1 MGGLAD
7 ASKFN
12 SYNGFRAGSDD
23 LENSPLKFNP
33 VGWTAGKEFFTSF
46 GDNDYFTPIKQL
58 GPKDS
63 FGFYYDSKNRRYQAA
78 YKDPTGN
85 LIYDKDIPKSIV
97 DQLSAEDIAKIYEKG
112 GYNQNAYETNFT
124 KEPYSNW
131 NDDAKRFAVSD
142 YITAHFN
149 PDFIKGE
156 EIPQTAKPLDPA
168 KKEDISQAAKP
179 SDPVKKEDPI
189 KTAASVQ
196 GSSDLL
202 KDIQAYY
209 GPRIQKAY
217 ETGDVTS
224 YHNLRL
230 AMRNALYGGK
240 LWDQDSYIDPKG
252 NLQKLHGIYG
262 LEAHPEG
269 EDYQKSNDASVSNAG
284 DAGDK
289 VSEVSDTKSGETS
302 NTTQPIRDTK
312 ANTSILDYLMA
323 DKMLQDDRTAQLTK
337 DKDIGL
343 IPMLLAAYGMG
354 KIM

>member
-1 MGGLAD
+1 MGGLTD

-58 GPKDS
+58 GPNDS

-85 LIYDKDIPKSIV
+85 LIYDQDIPESIL
-97 DQLSAEDIAKIYEKG
+97 DQLSADDIAKIFEKG

-131 NDDAKRFAVSD
+131 NDDAKKFAISD

-149 PDFIKGE
+149 PKYIKKQ
-156 EIPQTAKPLDPA
+156 EIPQTAKP
-168 KKEDISQAAKP
+168 S
-179 SDPVKKEDPI
+179 DPI
-189 KTAASVQ
+189 KTAASAQ
-196 GSSDLL
+196 GSSDL
-202 KDIQAYY
+202 KAIQAQY

-224 YHNLRL
+224 YHNLQL
-230 AMRNALYGGK
+230 AMKNALHGGK
-240 LWDQDSYIDPKG
+240 LWDQGSYIDPKG
-252 NLQKLHGIYG
+252 NLQKLQGIYG
-262 LEAHPEG
+262 LEGHPEW
-269 EDYQKSNDASVSNAG
+269 EDYQKPNNASVSNADG
-284 DAGDK
+284 TGDK

-312 ANTSILDYLMA
+312 TNTSILDYLMA

>member
-1 MGGLAD
+1 MGGLTD

-12 SYNGFRAGSDD
+12 SYNGFTAGSSA
-23 LENSPLKFNP
+23 LENSPLKFNTI
-33 VGWTAGKEFFTSF
+33 GWTSGKEFLFS
-46 GDNDYFTPIKQL
+46 DDYFTPVRL
-58 GPKDS
+58 FGPENDNNYDS
-63 FGFYYDSKNRRYQAA
+63 FGFYYDIKNGKYRAA

-85 LIYDKDIPKSIV
+85 LIYDQEIPESIL
-97 DQLSAEDIAKIYEKG
+97 DKLSADDIAKIYEKG

-124 KEPYSNW
+124 KQPYSNW
-131 NDDAKRFAVSD
+131 NDDAKRFAISD

-149 PDFIKGE
+149 PKFIKE
-156 EIPQTAKPLDPA
+156 KEIPQT
-168 KKEDISQAAKP
+168 AKP
-179 SDPVKKEDPI
+179 SDPVKKDGISQVTKTSDPV

-202 KDIQAYY
+202 KKIQASY
-209 GPRIQKAY
+209 GPKIQKAY
-217 ETGDVTS
+217 ETGDVTT
-224 YHNLRL
+224 YYNLQL
-230 AMRNALYGGK
+230 AMKKALHDAK

-262 LEAHPEG
+262 LEGHPEW
-269 EDYQKSNDASVSNAG
+269 EYYQKPNNASVSNAG
-284 DAGDK
+284 GTGDK

-312 ANTSILDYLMA
+312 TNTSVLDYLMA

>member
-1 MGGLAD
+1 MGGLTD

-12 SYNGFRAGSDD
+12 KFNDFKAGSDK
-23 LENSPLKFNP
+23 LENSSLTFNP

-46 GDNDYFTPIKQL
+46 GDNDYFTPIRQL
-58 GPKDS
+58 GPNGN
-63 FGFYYDSKNRRYQAA
+63 FGFYYDAKNGKYQAA
-78 YKDPTGN
+78 FKDAAGN
-85 LIYDKDIPKSIV
+85 LIKDQDIPKSIL
-97 DQLSAEDIAKIYEKG
+97 DQLSANDIAKIFEKG
-112 GYNQNAYETNFT
+112 GYNQNAYETNFS
-124 KEPYSNW
+124 KQPYSDW
-131 NDDAKRFAVSD
+131 DDAAKSFAISD

-149 PDFIKGE
+149 PKYIKGE
-156 EIPQTAKPLDPA
+156 EIPQAAKPL
-168 KKEDISQAAKP
+168 
-179 SDPVKKEDPI
+179 DPVKKEDPI
-189 KTAASVQ
+189 KTAASAQ
-196 GSSDLL
+196 GSSDL
-202 KDIQAYY
+202 KAIQAQY
-209 GPRIQKAY
+209 GPGIQKAY
-217 ETGDVTS
+217 ETGDATT
-224 YHNLRL
+224 YHNLQL
-230 AMRNALYGGK
+230 AMKKALHDGK

-262 LEAHPEG
+262 LEGHPEW
-269 EDYQKSNDASVSNAG
+269 EDYQKPNDASVSNAG
-284 DAGDK
+284 GTNDK

>member
-1 MGGLAD
+1 MGGLTD

-12 SYNGFRAGSDD
+12 SYNGFIAGSDD
-23 LENSPLKFNP
+23 LENSPLKFNSM
-33 VGWTAGKEFFTSF
+33 GWTAGKEFLFS
-46 GDNDYFTPIKQL
+46 DHDYFTPIRQF
-58 GPKDS
+58 GPENDNNNNS
-63 FGFYYDSKNRRYQAA
+63 FGFYYDRKNGKYQAA
-78 YKDPTGN
+78 YKDATGN
-85 LIYDKDIPKSIV
+85 LIKDRDIPESIL
-97 DQLSAEDIAKIYEKG
+97 DQLSTDDIAKIFEKG

-131 NDDAKRFAVSD
+131 NDDAKRFAISD

-149 PDFIKGE
+149 PNYIKGK
-156 EIPQTAKPLDPA
+156 EIPQAAKPLDP
-168 KKEDISQAAKP
+168 
-179 SDPVKKEDPI
+179 V

-196 GSSDLL
+196 GGSDLL
-202 KDIQAYY
+202 KDIQAQY
-209 GPRIQKAY
+209 GPGIQKAY

-224 YHNLRL
+224 YHNLQL
-230 AMRNALYGGK
+230 AMKKALHDGK

-262 LEAHPEG
+262 LAGHPEW

-284 DAGDK
+284 GTSDK

-312 ANTSILDYLMA
+312 TNTSILDYLMA

>member
-1 MGGLAD
+1 MGGLTD

-12 SYNGFRAGSDD
+12 SYNGFKAGD
-23 LENSPLKFNP
+23 LENSPLKFNSM
-33 VGWTAGKEFFTSF
+33 GWTAGKEFLFS
-46 GDNDYFTPIKQL
+46 DHDYFTPIRQF
-58 GPKDS
+58 GPENDNNNNS
-63 FGFYYDSKNRRYQAA
+63 FGFYYDRKNGKYQAA
-78 YKDPTGN
+78 YKDATGN
-85 LIYDKDIPKSIV
+85 LIKDRDIPESIL
-97 DQLSAEDIAKIYEKG
+97 DQLSTDDIAKIFEKG

-131 NDDAKRFAVSD
+131 NDDAKRFAISD

-149 PDFIKGE
+149 PKWIKGK
-156 EIPQTAKPLDPA
+156 EIPQTAKPLDP
-168 KKEDISQAAKP
+168 
-179 SDPVKKEDPI
+179 V

-196 GSSDLL
+196 GGSDLL
-202 KDIQAYY
+202 KDIQAQY
-209 GPRIQKAY
+209 GPGIQKAY

-224 YHNLRL
+224 YHNLQL
-230 AMRNALYGGK
+230 AMKKALHDGK

-252 NLQKLHGIYG
+252 NLQKLNGIYG
-262 LEAHPEG
+262 LAGHPEW

-284 DAGDK
+284 GTSDK

-312 ANTSILDYLMA
+312 TNTSILDYLMA

>member
-1 MGGLAD
+1 MGGLTD

-12 SYNGFRAGSDD
+12 SYNGFTAGSPD
-23 LENSPLKFNP
+23 LENSPLKFNSA
-33 VGWTAGKEFFTSF
+33 GWTAGKEFLFS
-46 GDNDYFTPIKQL
+46 DDYFTPIKQF
-58 GPKDS
+58 GPENDNNYNS
-63 FGFYYDSKNRRYQAA
+63 FGFYYDTKDRKYRAA
-78 YKDPTGN
+78 YKDSTGN
-85 LIYDKDIPKSIV
+85 LIYDQEIPKSIV
-97 DQLSAEDIAKIYEKG
+97 DQLSTEDIAKIYEKG
-112 GYNQNAYETNFT
+112 GYNQNAYEANFT

-131 NDDAKRFAVSD
+131 NDDAKRFAISD
-142 YITAHFN
+142 YIAAHFN
-149 PDFIKGE
+149 PDFIKE
-156 EIPQTAKPLDPA
+156 KEKEIPQVT
-168 KKEDISQAAKP
+168 KP
-179 SDPVKKEDPI
+179 SDPI

-217 ETGDVTS
+217 EAGDVTS
-224 YHNLRL
+224 YHNLQV
-230 AMRNALYGGK
+230 AMRNALHGGK

-262 LEAHPEG
+262 LEVHPEW
-269 EDYQKSNDASVSNAG
+269 EDYQKPNNVSVSNADG
-284 DAGDK
+284 TGDK

-312 ANTSILDYLMA
+312 TNTSILDYLMA

>member
-12 SYNGFRAGSDD
+12 SYNGFTAGSDD

-58 GPKDS
+58 GPNDS

-85 LIYDKDIPKSIV
+85 LIYDQDIPESIL
-97 DQLSAEDIAKIYEKG
+97 DQLSADDIAKIFEKG
-112 GYNQNAYETNFT
+112 GYNQNAYETYFT
-124 KEPYSNW
+124 KQPYSNW
-131 NDDAKRFAVSD
+131 NDDAKKFAISD

-149 PDFIKGE
+149 PKYIKKQ
-156 EIPQTAKPLDPA
+156 EISQTAKP
-168 KKEDISQAAKP
+168 S
-179 SDPVKKEDPI
+179 DPI

-224 YHNLRL
+224 YHNLQL
-230 AMRNALYGGK
+230 AMKNALHGGK

-252 NLQKLHGIYG
+252 NSQKLHGIYG
-262 LEAHPEG
+262 LEGHSEW
-269 EDYQKSNDASVSNAG
+269 EDYQKPNDASVSNADG
-284 DAGDK
+284 TGDK

-312 ANTSILDYLMA
+312 TNTSILDYLMA

>member
-12 SYNGFRAGSDD
+12 SYNGFTAGSDD

-58 GPKDS
+58 GPNDS
-63 FGFYYDSKNRRYQAA
+63 FGFYYDSKNGRYQAA

-85 LIYDKDIPKSIV
+85 LIYDQDIPESIL
-97 DQLSAEDIAKIYEKG
+97 DQLSANDIAKIFEKG
-112 GYNQNAYETNFT
+112 GYNQNAYETYFT
-124 KEPYSNW
+124 KQPYSNW
-131 NDDAKRFAVSD
+131 NDDAKKFAISD

-149 PDFIKGE
+149 PKYIKKQ
-156 EIPQTAKPLDPA
+156 EISQTAKP
-168 KKEDISQAAKP
+168 S
-179 SDPVKKEDPI
+179 DPI

-224 YHNLRL
+224 YHNLQL
-230 AMRNALYGGK
+230 AMKNALHGGK

-252 NLQKLHGIYG
+252 NSQKLHGIYG
-262 LEAHPEG
+262 LEGHSEW
-269 EDYQKSNDASVSNAG
+269 EDYQKPNDASVSNADG
-284 DAGDK
+284 TGDK

-312 ANTSILDYLMA
+312 TNTSILDYLMA

>member
-1 MGGLAD
+1 MGGLTD

-12 SYNGFRAGSDD
+12 SYHGFTAGDPN
-23 LENSPLKFNP
+23 LENSPLKF
-33 VGWTAGKEFFTSF
+33 GLWTTGKEFLFS
-46 GDNDYFTPIKQL
+46 DDYYTPIKQFV
-58 GPKDS
+58 PENDNNYNS
-63 FGFYYDSKNRRYQAA
+63 FGYYYDTKTGKYRAA

-85 LIYDKDIPKSIV
+85 LIFDQNIPESIL
-97 DQLSAEDIAKIYEKG
+97 DQLSTEDIAKIYEKG

-131 NDDAKRFAVSD
+131 DDDAKKFAYAD
-142 YITAHFN
+142 YIAAHFN
-149 PDFIKGE
+149 HDYIKE
-156 EIPQTAKPLDPA
+156 KEIPQTAKPLDPV
-168 KKEDISQAAKP
+168 KKDDISQVTKP
-179 SDPVKKEDPI
+179 LDPV

-196 GSSDLL
+196 GSSDL

-217 ETGDVTS
+217 ETGDVAS
-224 YHNLRL
+224 YRNLQL
-230 AMRNALYGGK
+230 AMKNALHRGK

-262 LEAHPEG
+262 LEGHPEW
-269 EDYQKSNDASVSNAG
+269 EDYQKPNDASVSNAG
-284 DAGDK
+284 GTGNK
-289 VSEVSDTKSGETS
+289 VSEVSDTKSSETS
-302 NTTQPIRDTK
+302 NTTQPIRDAK

-323 DKMLQDDRTAQLTK
+323 DKILQDDRTAQLTK

>member
-12 SYNGFRAGSDD
+12 TFNNFTAGSEA
-23 LENSPLKFNP
+23 LENSPLKFNSF
-33 VGWTAGKEFFTSF
+33 GWTAGKEFFSSF
-46 GDNDYFTPIKQL
+46 GDNDYFTPIRQL
-58 GPKDS
+58 GPNGS
-63 FGFYYDSKNRRYQAA
+63 FGFYYDSKNGKYQAA
-78 YKDPTGN
+78 YKDTAGN
-85 LIYDKDIPKSIV
+85 LIKDQDIPESIL
-97 DQLSAEDIAKIYEKG
+97 DQLSDNDIAKIFEKG
-112 GYNQNAYETNFT
+112 GYNQNAYEKNFT

-131 NDDAKRFAVSD
+131 PKDAKRFAISD

-149 PDFIKGE
+149 PKWIKGK
-156 EIPQTAKPLDPA
+156 EIPQTAKPLDPV
-168 KKEDISQAAKP
+168 KKEDVSQATEP
-179 SDPVKKEDPI
+179 SDPVK
-189 KTAASVQ
+189 TAASAQ

-202 KDIQAYY
+202 KKIQAQYEP
-209 GPRIQKAY
+209 GIQKAY
-217 ETGDVTS
+217 EAGDATT
-224 YHNLRL
+224 YHNLQL
-230 AMRNALYGGK
+230 AMRNALHQGK

-262 LEAHPEG
+262 LEAHPEW
-269 EDYQKSNDASVSNAG
+269 EDYQKPGDASVSNAG
-284 DAGDK
+284 DTSDK

-312 ANTSILDYLMA
+312 TNTSILDYLMA

>member
-12 SYNGFRAGSDD
+12 SYNGFTAGSDD

-58 GPKDS
+58 GPNDS

-85 LIYDKDIPKSIV
+85 LIYDQDIPESIL
-97 DQLSAEDIAKIYEKG
+97 DQLSADDIAKIFEKG

-124 KEPYSNW
+124 KQPYSNW
-131 NDDAKRFAVSD
+131 NDDAKKFAISD

-149 PDFIKGE
+149 PKYIKKQ
-156 EIPQTAKPLDPA
+156 EISQTAKP
-168 KKEDISQAAKP
+168 S
-179 SDPVKKEDPI
+179 DPI

-224 YHNLRL
+224 YHNLQL
-230 AMRNALYGGK
+230 AMKNALHGGK

-252 NLQKLHGIYG
+252 NSQKLHGIYG
-262 LEAHPEG
+262 LEGHSEW
-269 EDYQKSNDASVSNAG
+269 EDYQKPNDASVSNADG
-284 DAGDK
+284 TGDK

-312 ANTSILDYLMA
+312 TNTSILDYLMA

>member
-1 MGGLAD
+1 MGGLTD

-12 SYNGFRAGSDD
+12 SYNGFIAGSDD
-23 LENSPLKFNP
+23 LENSPLKFNSM
-33 VGWTAGKEFFTSF
+33 GWTAGKEFLFS
-46 GDNDYFTPIKQL
+46 DHDYFTPIRQF
-58 GPKDS
+58 GPENDNNNNS
-63 FGFYYDSKNRRYQAA
+63 FGFYYDRKNGKYQAA
-78 YKDPTGN
+78 YKDATGN
-85 LIYDKDIPKSIV
+85 LIKDRDIPESIL
-97 DQLSAEDIAKIYEKG
+97 DQLSTDDIAKIFEKG

-131 NDDAKRFAVSD
+131 NDDAKRFAISD

-149 PDFIKGE
+149 PKWIKGK
-156 EIPQTAKPLDPA
+156 EIPQTAKPLDP
-168 KKEDISQAAKP
+168 
-179 SDPVKKEDPI
+179 V

-196 GSSDLL
+196 GGSDLL
-202 KDIQAYY
+202 KDIQAQY
-209 GPRIQKAY
+209 GPGIQKAY

-224 YHNLRL
+224 YHNLQL
-230 AMRNALYGGK
+230 AMKKALHDGK

-252 NLQKLHGIYG
+252 NLQKLNGIYG
-262 LEAHPEG
+262 LEAHPEW

-284 DAGDK
+284 GTSDK

-312 ANTSILDYLMA
+312 TNTSILDYLMA

>member
-1 MGGLAD
+1 MGGLTD

-12 SYNGFRAGSDD
+12 SYHGFTAGDPN
-23 LENSPLKFNP
+23 LEKSSLKF
-33 VGWTAGKEFFTSF
+33 GLWTAGKEFLSS
-46 GDNDYFTPIKQL
+46 DDYFTPIKQFE
-58 GPKDS
+58 PENDNNYNS
-63 FGFYYDSKNRRYQAA
+63 FGYYYDTKTGKYRAA
-78 YKDPTGN
+78 YKDATGK
-85 LIYDKDIPKSIV
+85 LIFDQDIPESILG
-97 DQLSAEDIAKIYEKG
+97 QLSTEDIDKIFEKG

-131 NDDAKRFAVSD
+131 DDDAKKFARSD
-142 YITAHFN
+142 YIAAHFN
-149 PDFIKGE
+149 PDYIKE
-156 EIPQTAKPLDPA
+156 KEIPQTAKPLDPV
-168 KKEDISQAAKP
+168 KKDDISQVTKTLDA
-179 SDPVKKEDPI
+179 V

-196 GSSDLL
+196 GSSNL

-217 ETGDVTS
+217 ETGDVAS
-224 YHNLRL
+224 YRNLQL
-230 AMRNALYGGK
+230 AMKNALHQGK

-262 LEAHPEG
+262 LEGHPEW
-269 EDYQKSNDASVSNAG
+269 EYYQKPNDASVSNAG
-284 DAGDK
+284 DTGNK

-302 NTTQPIRDTK
+302 NTTQPIRDAK

-323 DKMLQDDRTAQLTK
+323 DKILQDDRTAQLTK

>member
-1 MGGLAD
+1 MGGLTD

-12 SYNGFRAGSDD
+12 SYNGFTAGSDD
-23 LENSPLKFNP
+23 LENSPLKFNSL
-33 VGWTAGKEFFTSF
+33 GWTAGKEFLFS
-46 GDNDYFTPIKQL
+46 DHDYFTPIRRF
-58 GPKDS
+58 GPENDNNNNS
-63 FGFYYDSKNRRYQAA
+63 FGFYYDTKDRKYRAA
-78 YKDPTGN
+78 YKDATGN
-85 LIYDKDIPKSIV
+85 LIYDKDIPQSVV
-97 DQLSAEDIAKIYEKG
+97 DQLSTDDIAKIFEKG

-131 NDDAKRFAVSD
+131 NDDAKRFAISD

-149 PDFIKGE
+149 PNYIKGE
-156 EIPQTAKPLDPA
+156 EIPQAAKPLDP
-168 KKEDISQAAKP
+168 
-179 SDPVKKEDPI
+179 VKTADPI
-189 KTAASVQ
+189 KTAASAQ

-202 KDIQAYY
+202 KDIQAQY
-209 GPRIQKAY
+209 GPGIQKAY

-224 YHNLRL
+224 YHNLQL
-230 AMRNALYGGK
+230 AMKKALHDGK

-252 NLQKLHGIYG
+252 NLQKLNGIYG
-262 LEAHPEG
+262 LAGHPEW
-269 EDYQKSNDASVSNAG
+269 EDYQKPNDASVSNAG
-284 DAGDK
+284 GTSDK

-312 ANTSILDYLMA
+312 TNTSILDYLMA

>member
-1 MGGLAD
+1 MGGLTD

-12 SYNGFRAGSDD
+12 SYNGFTAGSSD
-23 LENSPLKFNP
+23 LENSPLKFNTI
-33 VGWTAGKEFFTSF
+33 GWTSGKEFLFS
-46 GDNDYFTPIKQL
+46 DDYFTPIRQF
-58 GPKDS
+58 GPENDNNYNS
-63 FGFYYDSKNRRYQAA
+63 FGFYYDTKDRKYRAA
-78 YKDPTGN
+78 YKDSTGN
-85 LIYDKDIPKSIV
+85 LIYDQAIPKSIL
-97 DQLSAEDIAKIYEKG
+97 DQLSTEDIAKIYEKG

-131 NDDAKRFAVSD
+131 NDDAKRFAISD
-142 YITAHFN
+142 YIAAHFN
-149 PDFIKGE
+149 PDFIKE
-156 EIPQTAKPLDPA
+156 KEIPQATKA
-168 KKEDISQAAKP
+168 S
-179 SDPVKKEDPI
+179 DPI

-217 ETGDVTS
+217 EAGDVTS
-224 YHNLRL
+224 YHNLQL
-230 AMRNALYGGK
+230 AMQNALHGGK
-240 LWDQDSYIDPKG
+240 LWGQDSYIDPKG

-262 LEAHPEG
+262 LEGHPEW
-269 EDYQKSNDASVSNAG
+269 EDYQKPNDASVSNAG
-284 DAGDK
+284 GTGDK
-289 VSEVSDTKSGETS
+289 VSEVSDTKSGDTS

-323 DKMLQDDRTAQLTK
+323 DKILQDDRTAQLTK

>member
-1 MGGLAD
+1 MGGLTD

-12 SYNGFRAGSDD
+12 SYNGFTAGSSD
-23 LENSPLKFNP
+23 LENSPLKFNSM
-33 VGWTAGKEFFTSF
+33 GWTAGKEFLFS
-46 GDNDYFTPIKQL
+46 DHDYFTPIKQF
-58 GPKDS
+58 GPENDNNNNS
-63 FGFYYDSKNRRYQAA
+63 FGFYYDTKNGKYRAA
-78 YKDPTGN
+78 YKDATGN

-112 GYNQNAYETNFT
+112 GYNQNAYEANFT

-131 NDDAKRFAVSD
+131 NDDAKRFAISD

-149 PDFIKGE
+149 PDYIKGE
-156 EIPQTAKPLDPA
+156 EIPQTAKP
-168 KKEDISQAAKP
+168 S
-179 SDPVKKEDPI
+179 DPI

-209 GPRIQKAY
+209 GPKIQKAY

-224 YHNLRL
+224 YHNLQL
-230 AMRNALYGGK
+230 AMKNALHGGK
-240 LWDQDSYIDPKG
+240 LWDQGSYIDPKG

-262 LEAHPEG
+262 LEGHPEW
-269 EDYQKSNDASVSNAG
+269 EDYQKPNDASVSNAG
-284 DAGDK
+284 DTGDK
-289 VSEVSDTKSGETS
+289 VSEVSDTKSGNTS

-312 ANTSILDYLMA
+312 TNTSILDYLMA

>member
-58 GPKDS
+58 GPNDS
-63 FGFYYDSKNRRYQAA
+63 FGFYYDSKNGRYQAA

-85 LIYDKDIPKSIV
+85 LIYDQDIPESIL
-97 DQLSAEDIAKIYEKG
+97 DQLSADDIAKIFEKG
-112 GYNQNAYETNFT
+112 GYNQNAYETSFT
-124 KEPYSNW
+124 KQPYSNW
-131 NDDAKRFAVSD
+131 NDDAKKFAISD

-149 PDFIKGE
+149 PKYIKKQ
-156 EIPQTAKPLDPA
+156 EIPQTAKP
-168 KKEDISQAAKP
+168 S
-179 SDPVKKEDPI
+179 DPI

-196 GSSDLL
+196 GSSDL
-202 KDIQAYY
+202 KAIQAQY
-209 GPRIQKAY
+209 GPEIQKAY
-217 ETGDVTS
+217 EAGDATS
-224 YHNLRL
+224 YHNLQL
-230 AMRNALYGGK
+230 AMKKALHDGK

-262 LEAHPEG
+262 LEAHPEW
-269 EDYQKSNDASVSNAG
+269 ENYQKPNDASVSNAG
-284 DAGDK
+284 DTSDK

>member
-1 MGGLAD
+1 MGGLTD

-12 SYNGFRAGSDD
+12 SYKGFTAGDPN
-23 LENSPLKFNP
+23 LEKSPLKF
-33 VGWTAGKEFFTSF
+33 GLWTAGKEFLFS
-46 GDNDYFTPIKQL
+46 DDYFTPIKQF
-58 GPKDS
+58 GPENDNNYNS
-63 FGFYYDSKNRRYQAA
+63 FGYYYDTKTGKYRAA
-78 YKDPTGN
+78 YKDPTGK
-85 LIYDKDIPKSIV
+85 LIYDKDIPESILG
-97 DQLSAEDIAKIYEKG
+97 QLSTEDIDKIFEKG

-131 NDDAKRFAVSD
+131 DDDAKKFARSD
-142 YITAHFN
+142 YIAAHFN
-149 PDFIKGE
+149 PDYIKE
-156 EIPQTAKPLDPA
+156 KEIPQTAKPLDPV
-168 KKEDISQAAKP
+168 KKDDISQVTKP
-179 SDPVKKEDPI
+179 LDPV

-196 GSSDLL
+196 GSSDL

-224 YHNLRL
+224 YYNLQL
-230 AMRNALYGGK
+230 AMKKALHQGK

-262 LEAHPEG
+262 LEGHPEW
-269 EDYQKSNDASVSNAG
+269 EDYQKPNDASVSNAG
-284 DAGDK
+284 GTGNK

-302 NTTQPIRDTK
+302 NTTQPIRDAK

>member
-12 SYNGFRAGSDD
+12 TFNNFTAGSSD
-23 LENSPLKFNP
+23 LENSPLKFNSTF
-33 VGWTAGKEFFTSF
+33 GWTAGKEFFHNLFSDD
-46 GDNDYFTPIKQL
+46 GYFTPIKQL
-58 GPKDS
+58 GPGNGS
-63 FGFYYDSKNRRYQAA
+63 FGFYYDTKDRKYRAA
-78 YKDPTGN
+78 YKAPSGS
-85 LIYDKDIPKSIV
+85 LLYDQDIPKSV
-97 DQLSAEDIAKIYEKG
+97 LDQLSTEDIAKIYEKG

-124 KEPYSNW
+124 KASYSDW
-131 NDDAKRFAVSD
+131 NDDAKRFAISD
-142 YITAHFN
+142 YIAAHFN
-149 PDFIKGE
+149 PKFIKKQ
-156 EIPQTAKPLDPA
+156 EIPQAAKPLDP
-168 KKEDISQAAKP
+168 
-179 SDPVKKEDPI
+179 V
-189 KTAASVQ
+189 KTAASAQ

-217 ETGDVTS
+217 EAGDVTS
-224 YHNLRL
+224 YHNLQL
-230 AMRNALYGGK
+230 AMRNALHYGK
-240 LWDQDSYIDPKG
+240 SWDQDSYIDPKG

-262 LEAHPEG
+262 LEGHPEW
-269 EDYQKSNDASVSNAG
+269 EDYQKPNDASVSNADG
-284 DAGDK
+284 TSDK

-312 ANTSILDYLMA
+312 TNTSILDYLMA

>member
-1 MGGLAD
+1 MGGLTD

-12 SYNGFRAGSDD
+12 SYNDFTAGSDN

-46 GDNDYFTPIKQL
+46 GDNDYFTPIRQL
-58 GPKDS
+58 GPGNGN
-63 FGFYYDSKNRRYQAA
+63 FGFYYNSKDGKYRAA

-85 LIYDKDIPKSIV
+85 LIYDQDIPKSIL
-97 DQLSAEDIAKIYEKG
+97 DQLSANDIAKIFEKG

-131 NDDAKRFAVSD
+131 NDDAKRFAISD
-142 YITAHFN
+142 YIAAHFN
-149 PDFIKGE
+149 PDYIKGE
-156 EIPQTAKPLDPA
+156 EIPQTAKPLDP
-168 KKEDISQAAKP
+168 
-179 SDPVKKEDPI
+179 VKTADPI

-217 ETGDVTS
+217 EAGDVTS
-224 YHNLRL
+224 YHNLQL
-230 AMRNALYGGK
+230 AMRNALHGGK
-240 LWDQDSYIDPKG
+240 LWDQGSYIDPKG

-262 LEAHPEG
+262 LDAHPEW
-269 EDYQKSNDASVSNAG
+269 EDYQKPNDASVSNAG
-284 DAGDK
+284 DTGDK

-312 ANTSILDYLMA
+312 TNTSILDYLMA

>member
-58 GPKDS
+58 GPNDS

-85 LIYDKDIPKSIV
+85 LIYDQDIPESIL
-97 DQLSAEDIAKIYEKG
+97 DQLSADDIAKIFEKG

-124 KEPYSNW
+124 KQPYSNW
-131 NDDAKRFAVSD
+131 NDDAKKFAISD

-149 PDFIKGE
+149 PKYIKKQ
-156 EIPQTAKPLDPA
+156 EIPQTAKP
-168 KKEDISQAAKP
+168 S
-179 SDPVKKEDPI
+179 DPI

-217 ETGDVTS
+217 EAGDVTS
-224 YHNLRL
+224 YHNLQL
-230 AMRNALYGGK
+230 AMKNALHGGK

-252 NLQKLHGIYG
+252 NSQKLHGIYG
-262 LEAHPEG
+262 LEGHPEW

-284 DAGDK
+284 GTGDK

>member
-1 MGGLAD
+1 MGGLTD

-12 SYNGFRAGSDD
+12 SYNGFKAGSDD
-23 LENSPLKFNP
+23 LENSPLKFNSM
-33 VGWTAGKEFFTSF
+33 GWTAGKEFLFS
-46 GDNDYFTPIKQL
+46 DHDYFTPIRQF
-58 GPKDS
+58 GPENDNNNNS
-63 FGFYYDSKNRRYQAA
+63 FGFYYDRKNGKYQAA
-78 YKDPTGN
+78 YKDATGN
-85 LIYDKDIPKSIV
+85 LIKDRDIPESIL
-97 DQLSAEDIAKIYEKG
+97 DQLSTDDIAKIFEKG

-131 NDDAKRFAVSD
+131 NDDAKRFAISD

-149 PDFIKGE
+149 PKWIKGK
-156 EIPQTAKPLDPA
+156 EIPQTAKPLDP
-168 KKEDISQAAKP
+168 
-179 SDPVKKEDPI
+179 V

-196 GSSDLL
+196 GGSDLL
-202 KDIQAYY
+202 KDIQAQY
-209 GPRIQKAY
+209 GPGIQKAY

-224 YHNLRL
+224 YHNLQL
-230 AMRNALYGGK
+230 AMKKALHDGK

-262 LEAHPEG
+262 LEAHPEW

-284 DAGDK
+284 GTSDK

-312 ANTSILDYLMA
+312 TNTSILDYLMA

>member
-12 SYNGFRAGSDD
+12 SYNGFTAGSDN
-23 LENSPLKFNP
+23 LENSPLKFNSM
-33 VGWTAGKEFFTSF
+33 GWTAGKEFLFS
-46 GDNDYFTPIKQL
+46 DHDYFTPIRPF
-58 GPKDS
+58 GPENDNNNNS
-63 FGFYYDSKNRRYQAA
+63 FGFYYDTKNGKYHAA
-78 YKDPTGN
+78 YKDATGN
-85 LIYDKDIPKSIV
+85 LILDKDIPKSIL

-124 KEPYSNW
+124 KQPYSNW
-131 NDDAKRFAVSD
+131 NDDAKRFAISD
-142 YITAHFN
+142 YIAAHFN
-149 PDFIKGE
+149 PNYIKGQ
-156 EIPQTAKPLDPA
+156 EIPQTAKPL
-168 KKEDISQAAKP
+168 
-179 SDPVKKEDPI
+179 DPVKKEDPI

-224 YHNLRL
+224 YHNLQL
-230 AMRNALYGGK
+230 AMKNALHGGK

-252 NLQKLHGIYG
+252 NSQKLHGIYG
-262 LEAHPEG
+262 LEAHPEW
-269 EDYQKSNDASVSNAG
+269 EDYQKPNNASVSNA
-284 DAGDK
+284 DSTSDK

-302 NTTQPIRDTK
+302 NTTQPIRDAKT
-312 ANTSILDYLMA
+312 NTSILDYLMA

>member
-12 SYNGFRAGSDD
+12 SYNGFTAGSSD
-23 LENSPLKFNP
+23 LENSPLKFNTL
-33 VGWTAGKEFFTSF
+33 GWTAGKEFLFS
-46 GDNDYFTPIKQL
+46 DDYFTPIKQFE
-58 GPKDS
+58 PENDNNYNS
-63 FGFYYDSKNRRYQAA
+63 FGFYYDTKDRKYRAA
-78 YKDPTGN
+78 YKDSKGD
-85 LIYDKDIPKSIV
+85 LIYDRDIPKSIL
-97 DQLSAEDIAKIYEKG
+97 DQLSPEDIAKIYEKG

-124 KEPYSNW
+124 KKSYSDW
-131 NDDAKRFAVSD
+131 NDDAKRFAISD
-142 YITAHFN
+142 YIAAHFN
-149 PDFIKGE
+149 PKFIKEE
-156 EIPQTAKPLDPA
+156 EIPQVTKT
-168 KKEDISQAAKP
+168 S
-179 SDPVKKEDPI
+179 DPI

-224 YHNLRL
+224 YHNLQL
-230 AMRNALYGGK
+230 AMQNALHGGK
-240 LWDQDSYIDPKG
+240 LWNQDSYIDPKG

-262 LEAHPEG
+262 LEGHPEW
-269 EDYQKSNDASVSNAG
+269 EDYQKPNNASVSNAG
-284 DAGDK
+284 DTSDK
-289 VSEVSDTKSGETS
+289 VSEVSDTKSGKTS

-312 ANTSILDYLMA
+312 TNTSILDYLMA
-323 DKMLQDDRTAQLTK
+323 DKILQDDRTAQLTK

>member
-1 MGGLAD
+1 MGGLTD

-12 SYNGFRAGSDD
+12 TFNGFRAGSND
-23 LENSPLKFNP
+23 LENSPLKFNSF
-33 VGWTAGKEFFTSF
+33 GWTAGKELFS
-46 GDNDYFTPIKQL
+46 DNGFTPVTQL
-58 GPKDS
+58 GPNGS
-63 FGFYYDSKNRRYQAA
+63 FGFYYDRKNGKYQAA
-78 YKDPTGN
+78 YKDAAGN
-85 LIYDKDIPKSIV
+85 LIKDQDIPESIL
-97 DQLSAEDIAKIYEKG
+97 DQLSANDIAKIFEKG
-112 GYNQNAYETNFT
+112 GYNQNAYETNFS
-124 KEPYSNW
+124 KQSYSDW
-131 NDDAKRFAVSD
+131 NDDAKRFAISD
-142 YITAHFN
+142 YIAAHFN
-149 PDFIKGE
+149 PNYIKE
-156 EIPQTAKPLDPA
+156 KEIPQVTKPL
-168 KKEDISQAAKP
+168 
-179 SDPVKKEDPI
+179 DPVKKEDTSQATKPSDPI

-209 GPRIQKAY
+209 GPLVQKAY

-224 YHNLRL
+224 YHNLQL
-230 AMRNALYGGK
+230 AMRNALHGGK
-240 LWDQDSYIDPKG
+240 LWNQDSYIDPKG

-262 LEAHPEG
+262 LEGHPEW
-269 EDYQKSNDASVSNAG
+269 EDYQKPSDASVSNAG
-284 DAGDK
+284 GTSDK

-312 ANTSILDYLMA
+312 TNTSILDYLMA

>member
-12 SYNGFRAGSDD
+12 TFNDFTAGSDK
-23 LENSPLKFNP
+23 LENSPLKFSSF
-33 VGWTAGKEFFTSF
+33 GWTAGKELFS
-46 GDNDYFTPIKQL
+46 DNGFTPIRQL
-58 GPKDS
+58 GPNGS
-63 FGFYYDSKNRRYQAA
+63 FGFYYDRKNGKYQAA
-78 YKDPTGN
+78 YKDATGN
-85 LIYDKDIPKSIV
+85 LIKDRDIPESIL
-97 DQLSAEDIAKIYEKG
+97 DQLSTDDIAKIFEKG
-112 GYNQNAYETNFT
+112 GYNQNAYETNFS
-124 KEPYSNW
+124 KQPYSDW
-131 NDDAKRFAVSD
+131 DDAAKRFAISD
-142 YITAHFN
+142 YIAAHFN
-149 PDFIKGE
+149 PKFIKE
-156 EIPQTAKPLDPA
+156 KEIPQTAKPLDP
-168 KKEDISQAAKP
+168 
-179 SDPVKKEDPI
+179 VKKEDTSQATEPLDPV
-189 KTAASVQ
+189 KTASSAQ

-202 KDIQAYY
+202 KDIQAQY
-209 GPRIQKAY
+209 GPGIQKAY

-224 YHNLRL
+224 YYNLQL
-230 AMRNALYGGK
+230 AMKKALHDGK

-262 LEAHPEG
+262 LEGHPEW
-269 EDYQKSNDASVSNAG
+269 EYYQKPNDASVSNANG
-284 DAGDK
+284 TSDK

-312 ANTSILDYLMA
+312 TNTSILDYLMA